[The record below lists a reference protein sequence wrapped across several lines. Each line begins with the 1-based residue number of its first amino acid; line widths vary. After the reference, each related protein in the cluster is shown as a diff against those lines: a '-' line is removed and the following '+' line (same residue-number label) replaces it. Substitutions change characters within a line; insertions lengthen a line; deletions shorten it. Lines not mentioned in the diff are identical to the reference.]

1 MPGPGASTG
10 EGISGA
16 EVAVALAGTGA
27 VVGDAGPA
35 DAVAGVRPACVAYP
49 GTLEQAAG
57 LLQAAASLGM
67 TVVPRGSGRRISWG
81 PPPARCDVVADMT
94 RMNRVIEHAAG
105 DLVLRAAAGVTLGEL
120 SGVLAAKGQRLALDA
135 PAAATVGGVVAA
147 GTAGPLRLRYG
158 TPRDLLIGITVV
170 RPDGR
175 VAHSGG
181 KVVKNVA
188 GYDIGKLFAGS
199 LGTLG
204 LITEATFRLHPL
216 AALSAYVTRHY
227 DDAAAA
233 AEAVLAAAASPL
245 QAAAAE
251 IERDGPG
258 APVQVGILL
267 EGTPDGV
274 SERAERMA
282 ALLGHGAQTALTPPG
297 WWAARGEAAPGAV
310 GGTLIRVAFWAAEL
324 RRVLDAIDLV
334 ATETGLRPAAG
345 GSAGAGVL
353 YVGLDAG
360 QDAGQVAVFIRA
372 LRAATGHG
380 GVQDPGALAR
390 GSVVVLT
397 APAAVRASVDMWGPV
412 PGLELMRAV
421 KRQFDP
427 ANTMAPGR
435 FAGGI

>member
-27 VVGDAGPA
+27 VVRDACPA

-49 GTLEQAAG
+49 GTVQQAAG

-94 RMNRVIEHAAG
+94 QMNPIVEHAAG

-120 SGVLAAKGQRLALDA
+120 SGMLAEKGQRLALDA
-135 PAAATVGGVVAA
+135 PATATVGGVVAA

-216 AALSAYVTRHY
+216 AAASAYVTRHY

-297 WWAARGEAAPGAV
+297 WWASRGEAAPGAV

-324 RRVLDAIDLV
+324 RRVLDAIELV
-334 ATETGLRPAAG
+334 ATEARLRPAVG

-360 QDAGQVAVFIRA
+360 EDADQVAMFVRA

-380 GVQDPGALAR
+380 GVQDPGAPAR

-397 APAAVRASVDMWGPV
+397 APAPVRAAVDMWGPV

>member
-1 MPGPGASTG
+1 
-10 EGISGA
+10 
-16 EVAVALAGTGA
+16 
-27 VVGDAGPA
+27 
-35 DAVAGVRPACVAYP
+35 
-49 GTLEQAAG
+49 
-57 LLQAAASLGM
+57 
-67 TVVPRGSGRRISWG
+67 
-81 PPPARCDVVADMT
+81 VVAT
-94 RMNRVIEHAAG
+94 
-105 DLVLRAAAGVTLGEL
+105 
-120 SGVLAAKGQRLALDA
+120 
-135 PAAATVGGVVAA
+135 

-216 AALSAYVTRHY
+216 ASLSAYVTRHY
-227 DDAAAA
+227 DDATAA
-233 AEAVLAAAASPL
+233 AEAVVAAAASPL

-310 GGTLIRVAFWAAEL
+310 GGTLIRVAFWATEL
-324 RRVLDAIDLV
+324 RRVLDAIELV
-334 ATETGLRPAAG
+334 AIETQLRPAVG

-353 YVGLDAG
+353 YVSLDAG
-360 QDAGQVAVFIRA
+360 EDADQVAIFIRA

-397 APAAVRASVDMWGPV
+397 APAAVQASVDMWGPV
-412 PGLELMRAV
+412 PGLDLMRAV